1 MKIITRLTAIAIAGI
16 VICYLGLSGYVWY
29 HEKQRSQAASVQA
42 STREENNQVLGFLRE
57 KGCDYCHTLPQNYR
71 FTPLFPSRNS

>member
-57 KGCDYCHTLPQNYR
+57 
-71 FTPLFPSRNS
+71 